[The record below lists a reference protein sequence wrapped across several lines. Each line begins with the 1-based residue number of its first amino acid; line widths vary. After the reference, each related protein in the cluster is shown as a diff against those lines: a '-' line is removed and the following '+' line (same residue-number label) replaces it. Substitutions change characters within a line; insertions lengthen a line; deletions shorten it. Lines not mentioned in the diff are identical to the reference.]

1 MMQTQRPAH
10 RPHIITEASVTLRPL
25 GPEDSIAD
33 LTALLHRAYARL
45 ARMGLRYK
53 ATDQS
58 DAVTRA
64 RIAEGECYLALQN
77 GVLCGTILIKD
88 TRQTQGCPWYDRPE
102 VASLAQFAVEPG
114 VQAQGL
120 GRRLIGLAEDYAI
133 ASGAREIA
141 LDTAEPA
148 VHLVEWYT
156 RLGYRFIEYAQ
167 WGHTN
172 YRSVILSKPLP
183 ARREG

>member
-1 MMQTQRPAH
+1 M
-10 RPHIITEASVTLRPL
+10 ITDDSVILRPFS
-25 GPEDSIAD
+25 PDDSIAN

-45 ARMGLRYK
+45 ARMGLRYM

-58 DAVTRA
+58 DAVTRS
-64 RIAEGECYLALQN
+64 RIAEGQCYLALQN

-102 VASLAQFAVEPG
+102 VASLAQFGVEPA

-133 ASGAREIA
+133 AAGAQEIA

-148 VHLVEWYT
+148 AHLVEWYT